1 MPEQPDRPTIGDR
14 APAIWRLSGTEV
26 RIYGTFFGLLV
37 VGAFGYALW
46 SSWEAAGT
54 VLLFLVAGL
63 FAIVAG
69 YLAFHERLARLEA
82 REAAESALA
91 DDEVPIEEPSVQYLP
106 HSSIWPLELGAG
118 MTLTLCG
125 FAMGSWVLVPGLVVT
140 IHASIGWLM
149 QSRRRG

>member
-1 MPEQPDRPTIGDR
+1 MPKP
-14 APAIWRLSGTEV
+14 PAVWRLSGTEV
-26 RIYGTFFGLLV
+26 RIYSVFFGLLV
-37 VGAFGYALW
+37 VGAFGYAIW

-82 REAAESALA
+82 RESSLT
-91 DDEVPIEEPSVQYLP
+91 DDDVPVEEPDTQYLP
-106 HSSIWPLELGAG
+106 HASIWPLELGAG

-125 FAMGSWVLVPGLVVT
+125 LAMGSWVLVPGLVVT
-140 IHASIGWLM
+140 IHASIGWLL